1 MNGKKNLTVRVIKDK
16 GDNNIVRFNKDG
28 ERLLLSQ
35 PMRLCIVGKTGAG
48 KTNMLVQLLTE
59 KKYFGDTYIGRNMY
73 IFSPMVNDFK
83 MEYLVEKKKIPDM
96 NIYTEFDNGI
106 LGALYDKL
114 TEEYESE
121 MFIHKKVTPK
131 IIIFDDLSFS
141 GALKKGLY
149 NNVNR
154 IFMNGRKHMI
164 STIITSQHYTHIS
177 SSARSNSSGLI
188 LYNMSDRQLDTISDE
203 NNYLRNKKSFKFM
216 VREHLKEARDF
227 IMVNYDNTRDEGL
240 YLDSNFEKIPEEDYE
255 I

>member
-1 MNGKKNLTVRVIKDK
+1 
-16 GDNNIVRFNKDG
+16 
-28 ERLLLSQ
+28 
-35 PMRLCIVGKTGAG
+35 
-48 KTNMLVQLLTE
+48 
-59 KKYFGDTYIGRNMY
+59 
-73 IFSPMVNDFK
+73 
-83 MEYLVEKKKIPDM
+83 
-96 NIYTEFDNGI
+96 
-106 LGALYDKL
+106 
-114 TEEYESE
+114 

-240 YLDSNFEKIPEEDYE
+240 YLDSNFEKIPEEDFE